1 MLQPVAV
8 ENKQTLT
15 FLVVDDQELALYA
28 TINVLKPQYPDVKII
43 EAQNA
48 QEALNLIA
56 SNPTLPDLAIVDLSM
71 PQTAG
76 ESARTDAGIQLL
88 RTLMEKYHSL
98 NIVVQ
103 SAYPRSLIR
112 LKALISSHEG
122 GFTVADKSLPMKEML
137 AKVDWALNGVIY
149 TPKEMRTVL
158 EVKPEWLEMLEWAFK
173 KGLQDKEIAKQMQ
186 IAERTVR
193 HYWRNVQNVLEVYP
207 DDGKNLRIQTEI
219 RAREEGLID

>member
-1 MLQPVAV
+1 MPEPVPV
-8 ENKQTLT
+8 QNKQTLT

-43 EAQNA
+43 EAQTA

-56 SNPTLPDLAIVDLSM
+56 SNPNLPDLAILDLSM

-88 RTLMEKYHSL
+88 RTLMEKYRNL

-112 LKALISSHEG
+112 LKALISCHEG